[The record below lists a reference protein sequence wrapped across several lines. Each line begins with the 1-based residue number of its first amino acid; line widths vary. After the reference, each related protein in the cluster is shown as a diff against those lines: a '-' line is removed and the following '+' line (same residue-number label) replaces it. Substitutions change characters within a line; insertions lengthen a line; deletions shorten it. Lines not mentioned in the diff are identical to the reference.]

1 MIINNLTN
9 IIMNSAIEGTES
21 AKSYWLYRMRIFF
34 NRNIFHMICYILN
47 YYFTYL

>member
-21 AKSYWLYRMRIFF
+21 AKSYWLYRM
-34 NRNIFHMICYILN
+34 
-47 YYFTYL
+47 